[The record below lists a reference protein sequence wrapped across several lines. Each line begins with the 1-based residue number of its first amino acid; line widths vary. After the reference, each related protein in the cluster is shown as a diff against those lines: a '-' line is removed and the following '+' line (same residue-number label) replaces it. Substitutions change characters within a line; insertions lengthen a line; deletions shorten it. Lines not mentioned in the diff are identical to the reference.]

1 MFNERSMHLDSYPL
15 RLCSKPITSF
25 EHINK
30 RLSENPI
37 QVSDDLF
44 DIE

>member
-1 MFNERSMHLDSYPL
+1 MVKL
-15 RLCSKPITSF
+15 

-30 RLSENPI
+30 RSSENPI

-44 DIE
+44 DIELKASNQNAIASNAQ